1 MGMTKEQ
8 IEERL
13 RRVQALADRVI
24 LKRRLDWLNLVLHEA
39 GELGFSSL
47 DELITFIVNYSK
59 DRKEKYG
66 NLTKMTSEGG
76 EKQSQK

>member
-47 DELITFIVNYSK
+47 GELIVFMVNYSK
-59 DRKEKYG
+59 DMEEKYE

-76 EKQSQK
+76 EKRSNK

>member
-1 MGMTKEQ
+1 MTKEQ

-13 RRVQALADRVI
+13 RRVQALADQVV

-47 DELITFIVNYSK
+47 GELIAFMVNHVK
-59 DRKEKYG
+59 DMEEKYE
-66 NLTKMTSEGG
+66 NLMKMTSEGG
-76 EKQSQK
+76 EKRSNK

>member
-13 RRVQALADRVI
+13 RRVQGLADQVV
-24 LKRRLDWLNLVLHEA
+24 LKRRLDWLSLVLHEA

-47 DELITFIVNYSK
+47 GELIAFMVNYSK
-59 DRKEKYG
+59 GMKEKYE
-66 NLTKMTSEGG
+66 NLMKMTSEGG
-76 EKQSQK
+76 EKRSQK